1 MQLEIHK
8 LINSEYKP
16 LKEFGWLLYE
26 KENLNDGLDIED
38 IYKLLKIFN
47 EETFWKLEESF
58 WEAEQEW
65 G

>member
-1 MQLEIHK
+1 LV
-8 LINSEYKP
+8 
-16 LKEFGWLLYE
+16 GWLLYE

-58 WEAEQEW
+58 WETEQEW